1 MINVDIPVKKTNT
14 EPPALT
20 TGHEG
25 RTPTL
30 TAADRCDADSS
41 GAERAYVG
49 IMINGTEILLCA
61 HHYAKHELALAPFM
75 FDPASVR
82 DERWQLTDGED
93 DRKRTGVSA

>member
-1 MINVDIPVKKTNT
+1 MINVKVPVKNQTP

-25 RTPTL
+25 RVATL
-30 TAADRCDADSS
+30 NGADRCDACAS

-49 IMINGTEILLCA
+49 ITINGTEILLCA
-61 HHYAKHELALAPFM
+61 HHYAAHELALMPYM
-75 FDPASVR
+75 SDPANVR
-82 DERWQLTDGED
+82 DERWQLTDGET